1 MVAMT
6 SRLASLMIASSISVA
21 CTDSHGKSREFAVSG
36 QVIAVERSVQEITIA
51 HDPIVGYM
59 DAMTMP
65 FSTGPHVDVAR
76 FAPGDLVRGTLVV
89 TDEDAFLERV
99 ERTGRR
105 TLEPQAREALGS
117 GGDDLL
123 LEGDT
128 VPHAAFVDHEGRAH
142 RLGEPNSGRTT
153 VVTFIYTRC
162 PLPTFCPLL
171 DRQFRALQQTIRQ
184 DSRLAEQV
192 RLMSITIDPEFDTR
206 QVLFDHAMRVGAD
219 ASVWT
224 FVRPDGTEADRL
236 PMRFG
241 LGAERDSRNPAFI
254 THRLATV
261 VIDRHGV
268 IVKILRGNNWRPRQV
283 IDLITGS
290 ASSTQGL

>member
-6 SRLASLMIASSISVA
+6 SRLASLLIASSISVA
-21 CTDSHGKSREFAVSG
+21 CTDSIDSSREFAVSG
-36 QVIAVERSVQEITIA
+36 QVIAVDRSVQEITIA
-51 HDPIVGYM
+51 HDAIVGYM

-65 FSTGPHVDVAR
+65 FSIGQHVDIAR

-99 ERTGRR
+99 ERTGRQ
-105 TLEPQAREALGS
+105 TLGPQAREAVRS
-117 GGDDLL
+117 DGDDLL

-128 VPHAAFVDHEGRAH
+128 VPDAAFVDHKGRAH
-142 RLGEPNSGRTT
+142 RLWEPSNGKTT
-153 VVTFIYTRC
+153 VMTFIYTRC

-171 DRQFRALQQTIRQ
+171 DRQFRAIQQTIRQ

-206 QVLFDHAMRVGAD
+206 EVLFDHAMRVGAD

-224 FVRPDGTEADRL
+224 FLRPDGTKADRL
-236 PMRFG
+236 SMRFG
-241 LGAERDSRNPAFI
+241 VGAGRDSRNPAFI

-261 VIDRHGV
+261 VIDRDGV

-283 IDLITGS
+283 IELITGG
-290 ASSTQGL
+290 ASSTQG